1 MEQQQWFAGEFE
13 QHRGRLRGVAYRML
27 GSLSEAEDAVQET
40 WLRLSG
46 ADRSQVYNLGG
57 WLTTVI
63 SRVCL
68 DMLRVRKGRREDSV
82 DVAEAEERGYGY
94 GHAFGRGHAFGHGG
108 DPGRGSEPDSA
119 PGSGQGQ
126 GSGGATGYG
135 SGLGSGRGYGHGHGY
150 VPGMGQATPAIDPEQ
165 EAIMADT
172 VGVALLVVLDALSP
186 AERIAFVLHDLFG
199 FPFDD
204 IASIVQRTP
213 EATRQLASRARRRV
227 RREPN
232 VTGAELTAHRDLVT
246 RFLAALRAGDVE
258 TLVSVLDP
266 DVVVR
271 VDGAAAASGRPV
283 EVHGARTWATTAVTF
298 AARMLQ
304 AEIALVDGSVGV
316 VFAPG
321 GKLSRVLS
329 ITIENGRVKTVDV
342 IADPARLDHV
352 EVSAFAE

>member
-1 MEQQQWFAGEFE
+1 MAMRERDMDQQHQQSQQQWFAREFE

-40 WLRLSG
+40 WLKLSNG
-46 ADRSQVYNLGG
+46 DRSQVQNLGG

-68 DMLRVRKGRREDSV
+68 DMLRARKGRREEPVDAEPLADSGH
-82 DVAEAEERGYGY
+82 VA
-94 GHAFGRGHAFGHGG
+94 
-108 DPGRGSEPDSA
+108 P
-119 PGSGQGQ
+119 
-126 GSGGATGYG
+126 T
-135 SGLGSGRGYGHGHGY
+135 
-150 VPGMGQATPAIDPEQ
+150 IDPEQ
-165 EAIMADT
+165 EAMMADA

-199 FPFDD
+199 VPFDD

-232 VTGAELTAHRDLVT
+232 VSGAELTAHRELVA
-246 RFLAALRAGDVE
+246 RLLAALRAGDVE
-258 TLVSVLDP
+258 GLVALLDP
-266 DVVVR
+266 DLIVR

-283 EVHGARTWATTAVTF
+283 EIHGARTWATNAVTF
-298 AARMLQ
+298 AARMQQ

-316 VFAPG
+316 VLAAG
-321 GKLSRVLS
+321 GKLSRVLN
-329 ITIENGRVKTVDV
+329 ITIDEHGRVSRLD
-342 IADPARLDHV
+342 IIGDPARLEQV
-352 EVSAFAE
+352 QISAFAS

>member
-1 MEQQQWFAGEFE
+1 VREFE

-46 ADRSQVYNLGG
+46 GDRSQVHNLGG

-68 DMLRVRKGRREDSV
+68 DMLRARKGRREEPADAELEPSADSGH
-82 DVAEAEERGYGY
+82 VA
-94 GHAFGRGHAFGHGG
+94 
-108 DPGRGSEPDSA
+108 P
-119 PGSGQGQ
+119 
-126 GSGGATGYG
+126 T
-135 SGLGSGRGYGHGHGY
+135 
-150 VPGMGQATPAIDPEQ
+150 IDPEQ
-165 EAIMADT
+165 EAMMADA
-172 VGVALLVVLDALSP
+172 VGIALLVVLDALSP

-199 FPFDD
+199 VAFDD

-232 VTGAELTAHRDLVT
+232 VSGAELTAHRDLVT
-246 RFLAALRAGDVE
+246 RFLAALRAGDIE
-258 TLVSVLDP
+258 GLVALLDP
-266 DVVVR
+266 DLIVR
-271 VDGAAAASGRPV
+271 VDGAAAASGQPV
-283 EVHGARTWATTAVTF
+283 EVRGARVWATTAVTF
-298 AARMLQ
+298 AARMQQ

-321 GKLSRVLS
+321 GRLWRVLS
-329 ITIENGRVKTVDV
+329 ITIEHGRVSGVDV
-342 IADPARLDHV
+342 IADPARLENI
-352 EVSAFAE
+352 EVSAFAR

>member
-1 MEQQQWFAGEFE
+1 MDQQQWFAVEFE

-40 WLRLSG
+40 WLRLNG
-46 ADRSQVYNLGG
+46 ADRAQLRNLGG
-57 WLTTVI
+57 WLTTVV

-68 DMLRVRKGRREDSV
+68 DLLRARKGRREEPT
-82 DVAEAEERGYGY
+82 DVADLPDLAVASPGVGNP
-94 GHAFGRGHAFGHGG
+94 GHGASHS
-108 DPGRGSEPDSA
+108 RVAATTAA
-119 PGSGQGQ
+119 P
-126 GSGGATGYG
+126 TF
-135 SGLGSGRGYGHGHGY
+135 
-150 VPGMGQATPAIDPEQ
+150 DPEQ
-165 EAIMADT
+165 EAIMADA

-232 VTGAELTAHRDLVT
+232 VSGAELTAHRDLVT

-258 TLVSVLDP
+258 GLVAMLDP
-266 DVVVR
+266 DLVVN
-271 VDGAAAASGRPV
+271 VDAAAAASGRFV
-283 EVHGARTWATTAVTF
+283 EVHGARTWASTAVVF
-298 AARMLQ
+298 AAKLHHG
-304 AEIALVDGSVGV
+304 EVALVDGSVGV

-329 ITIENGRVKTVDV
+329 ITIAHGRVSRLDV
-342 IADPARLDHV
+342 IADPSRLEHV
-352 EVSAFAE
+352 EVSAFASQ

>member
-1 MEQQQWFAGEFE
+1 MAMRERDMDQQQPQQHQQQWFTKEFE

-46 ADRSQVYNLGG
+46 GDRSEVQNLGG

-68 DMLRVRKGRREDSV
+68 DMLRARKGRREESADAEPLEDSSHTGRSGH
-82 DVAEAEERGYGY
+82 VA
-94 GHAFGRGHAFGHGG
+94 
-108 DPGRGSEPDSA
+108 P
-119 PGSGQGQ
+119 
-126 GSGGATGYG
+126 T
-135 SGLGSGRGYGHGHGY
+135 
-150 VPGMGQATPAIDPEQ
+150 IDPEQ
-165 EAIMADT
+165 EAMMADA

-199 FPFDD
+199 VPFDD

-232 VTGAELTAHRDLVT
+232 VSGAELTAHRELVT

-258 TLVSVLDP
+258 GLVALLDP
-266 DVVVR
+266 DLVVH
-271 VDGAAAASGRPV
+271 VDGAAAASGKPV
-283 EVHGARTWATTAVTF
+283 ELRGARTWATTAVIF
-298 AARMLQ
+298 AAKMTQ
-304 AEIALVDGSVGV
+304 AEIALVNGTVGV
-316 VFAPG
+316 VLAPG
-321 GKLSRVLS
+321 GRLSRVLS
-329 ITIENGRVKTVDV
+329 ITIDHGRVSRLDV
-342 IADPARLDHV
+342 IADPARLEQV
-352 EVSAFAE
+352 QVSAFAR

>member
-1 MEQQQWFAGEFE
+1 MAMKERDMGHEMRPDMRPDMDQQQWFVREFE

-40 WLRLSG
+40 WLRLSSG
-46 ADRSQVYNLGG
+46 DRSEVHNLGG

-68 DMLRVRKGRREDSV
+68 DMLRVRKSRRE
-82 DVAEAEERGYGY
+82 EAEDAAAPGDAGL
-94 GHAFGRGHAFGHGG
+94 GRGDGH
-108 DPGRGSEPDSA
+108 S
-119 PGSGQGQ
+119 QG
-126 GSGGATGYG
+126 Y
-135 SGLGSGRGYGHGHGY
+135 GYGHGHGHLT
-150 VPGMGQATPAIDPEQ
+150 QAIDPEQ
-165 EAIMADT
+165 EAIMADA

-199 FPFDD
+199 VSFDD
-204 IASIVQRTP
+204 IASIVQRSP

-232 VTGAELTAHRDLVT
+232 VSGAELTAHRELVT

-258 TLVSVLDP
+258 GLVALLDP
-266 DVVVR
+266 ELVVH
-271 VDGAAAASGRPV
+271 VDAAAAASGKPV
-283 EVHGARTWATTAVTF
+283 EVHGARTWATSAVTF
-298 AARMLQ
+298 AARMQQ
-304 AEIALVDGSVGV
+304 AEIVLVDGSVGV

-329 ITIENGRVKTVDV
+329 ITIEHGRVSRLDV
-342 IADPARLDHV
+342 IADPARLDQV
-352 EVSAFAE
+352 ELSAFAV

>member
-1 MEQQQWFAGEFE
+1 MAMKERDMDQQQHQQHQQQWFAREFE

-46 ADRSQVYNLGG
+46 GDRSEVHNLGG

-68 DMLRVRKGRREDSV
+68 DMLRARKGRREESV
-82 DVAEAEERGYGY
+82 DAEPLEDSSHS
-94 GHAFGRGHAFGHGG
+94 GH
-108 DPGRGSEPDSA
+108 
-119 PGSGQGQ
+119 
-126 GSGGATGYG
+126 
-135 SGLGSGRGYGHGHGY
+135 
-150 VPGMGQATPAIDPEQ
+150 VTPTIDPEQ
-165 EAIMADT
+165 EAMMADA

-199 FPFDD
+199 VPFDD

-232 VTGAELTAHRDLVT
+232 VSGAELTAHRELVT
-246 RFLAALRAGDVE
+246 RFLTALRAGDVE
-258 TLVSVLDP
+258 GLVALLDP
-266 DVVVR
+266 DLVVH
-271 VDGAAAASGRPV
+271 VDGAAAAHGKPV
-283 EVHGARTWATTAVTF
+283 ELRGARTWATTAVIF
-298 AARMLQ
+298 AAKMIQ
-304 AEIALVDGSVGV
+304 AEIALVNGTVGV
-316 VFAPG
+316 VLAPG

-329 ITIENGRVKTVDV
+329 IAIDHGRVSRLDV
-342 IADPARLDHV
+342 IADPARLEQV
-352 EVSAFAE
+352 QVSAFAR